1 MKILI
6 TMKTKMNP
14 ELVGDHGS
22 GEYEDASSSN
32 EYNDVQD
39 STESSD
45 DEAFNDGDHRDR
57 VNYIRQRLARQQQVP
72 LVWQMNMEYH
82 HAKF

>member
-1 MKILI
+1 MK
-6 TMKTKMNP
+6 MKMNP
-14 ELVGDHGS
+14 ELASDHGS

-45 DEAFNDGDHRDR
+45 DEAFNDGDRRDQ
-57 VNYIRQRLARQQQVP
+57 VNRIRQRLARQQQVP

-82 HAKF
+82 HVKF

>member
-1 MKILI
+1 
-6 TMKTKMNP
+6 MNP
-14 ELVGDHGS
+14 ELASDHGS

-45 DEAFNDGDHRDR
+45 DEAFNDGDRRDQ
-57 VNYIRQRLARQQQVP
+57 VNRIRQRLGY
-72 LVWQMNMEYH
+72 N
-82 HAKF
+82 

>member
-14 ELVGDHGS
+14 ELASDHGS

-45 DEAFNDGDHRDR
+45 DGDRRDR
-57 VNYIRQRLARQQQVP
+57 VNRIRQRLGY
-72 LVWQMNMEYH
+72 N
-82 HAKF
+82 